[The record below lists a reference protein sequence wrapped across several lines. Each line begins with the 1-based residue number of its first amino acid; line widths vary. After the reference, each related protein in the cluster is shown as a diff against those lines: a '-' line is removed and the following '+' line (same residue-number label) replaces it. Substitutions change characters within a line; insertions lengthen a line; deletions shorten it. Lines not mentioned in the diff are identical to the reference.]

1 MLSEIAKDAVHKLVT
16 VASSNAPMWISVPG
30 GSLETLNVMNYV
42 QEFPW
47 LNSAMGHNM
56 EATHANAVVMLDSKS
71 IVKVVIDAVSCSS

>member
-47 LNSAMGHNM
+47 LNSAMGQYGGHSCQCCG
-56 EATHANAVVMLDSKS
+56 HARQ
-71 IVKVVIDAVSCSS
+71 